1 MSSSDIRLKSPS
13 KQFLTFQKSAS
24 TWVHLTEWILFLEPT
39 LWGQR
44 LVTAKN
50 KVRNIQSFCFKP
62 GIILSGVAK
71 LGDEI
76 REVTGRSRLCQ
87 SHENCS
93 FIRLLVNDAFRK
105 TLLKAAAKKTLR
117 QRAMTMYVVPAWPKQ
132 MRYYSYKRF
141 VFSHLKV
148 AHIHSETL

>member
-1 MSSSDIRLKSPS
+1 MWSSDSRLKSPS

-24 TWVHLTEWILFLEPT
+24 IWVHLTEWILFLEPT

-50 KVRNIQSFCFKP
+50 KARNIQSFRFKP

-76 REVTGRSRLCQ
+76 REDTGRSRLRQ
-87 SHENCS
+87 SHKNCS
-93 FIRLLVNDAFRK
+93 FIRLNDAFRK

-117 QRAMTMYVVPAWPKQ
+117 QRTMRAEFSLIPALISNWHRERIIGSNMKNL
-132 MRYYSYKRF
+132 F
-141 VFSHLKV
+141 GEEGV
-148 AHIHSETL
+148 IG

>member
-24 TWVHLTEWILFLEPT
+24 IWVHLTEWILFLEPT

-44 LVTAKN
+44 LATAKN
-50 KVRNIQSFCFKP
+50 KARNIQSFRFKP

-117 QRAMTMYVVPAWPKQ
+117 QRAMRAEFSLIPALISNWHRGRIMGSNMK
-132 MRYYSYKRF
+132 KLF
-141 VFSHLKV
+141 GEEGV
-148 AHIHSETL
+148 IG